1 MSTYINF
8 YTNFL
13 ILLNRFDG
21 SVVFFFGRPPIPL
34 AAWIYQLHAAG
45 GAIGSTTMVMV
56 LIMLFLFFVWSCL
69 VIVA

>member
-1 MSTYINF
+1 MAASF
-8 YTNFL
+8 
-13 ILLNRFDG
+13 
-21 SVVFFFGRPPIPL
+21 FFFGRPPIPL